1 MGNFFNTILIQPLAN
16 GLFLFYHLLWH
27 NLGLAIIAFG
37 VVIRFVL
44 TPLTKPYMNSMK
56 KMKEYEPELAKLKEK
71 YKNDNKA
78 LLAAQTEFYKQK
90 KINPGAGCLPYLL
103 QIVIL
108 IALFN
113 VFSRVLSSGGVAAK
127 FDGLLYQPL
136 KLAQGEIINTRFLYM
151 DLAKPDS
158 FKVAGIPF
166 GIPGPILFLAAFF
179 QLMSSKMTLSYNP
192 NEKKKKEKKDG
203 QPDMQTSMQQSMVY
217 TFPLFTL
224 IFGLSFPAG
233 LALYWMLFSVFQV
246 VQQYNS
252 AGWGGLTPWL
262 LKLHL
267 LKSQAGKEITDGKK

>member
-1 MGNFFNTILIQPLAN
+1 
-16 GLFLFYHLLWH
+16 
-27 NLGLAIIAFG
+27 LAIIAFG
-37 VVIRFVL
+37 VVIRFAL

-56 KMKEYEPELAKLKEK
+56 KMKEYEPQLAKLKEK

-113 VFSRVLSSGGVAAK
+113 VFSRVLSSGGIAAK
-127 FDGLLYQPL
+127 FDSLLYQPL
-136 KLAQGEIINTRFLYM
+136 KLAPGEIINTRFLWM
-151 DLAKPDS
+151 DLSKPDS

-166 GIPGPILFLAAFF
+166 GIPGPILFLAALF
-179 QLMSSKMTLSYNP
+179 QLLSSKMTLTYNP
-192 NEKKKKEKKDG
+192 DEKKKKVKVEGK
-203 QPDMQTSMQQSMVY
+203 PDMQTSMQQSMVY

-246 VQQYNS
+246 IQQYKS

-267 LKSQAGKEITDGKK
+267 LKSQAGKELTNGKK